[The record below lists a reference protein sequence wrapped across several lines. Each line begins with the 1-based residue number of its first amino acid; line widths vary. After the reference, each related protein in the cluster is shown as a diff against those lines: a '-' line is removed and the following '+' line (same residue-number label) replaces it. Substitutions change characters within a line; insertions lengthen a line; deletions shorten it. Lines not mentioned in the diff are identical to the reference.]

1 MIEAMKRD
9 EKTPQGSSRTK
20 AIRLIL
26 AGTAVLLFAAS
37 FTALH
42 GQGSGTS
49 TAADNKTQ
57 HSPQEQSVRRDQA
70 YVRKLLERG
79 TSDAKIETSL
89 QLTSRFT
96 SFNSSRDFHAYV
108 LGLIAKEK
116 KTLEQAKQSQQP
128 SVTTATVL
136 APAAPDSSSVVPAGN
151 ATAPSNPVGIN
162 SVKVSQES
170 SKSNAQ
176 NSSQGNALESN
187 ATSIPDSNQGTVSNP
202 SPAVFGGVLPALFVP
217 SNTRLASGGIVS
229 NSNVATVSGGSSTN
243 GSVSGGSSRNEPV
256 NSNTFNFDQGP
267 GPGPIGPGPGCNL
280 FPAPP
285 SVGASVPL
293 TYFGPPPSETNPSL
307 VGPVQLLKSGT
318 VDATHGTITL
328 PLYLGHM
335 KGSKK
340 NVWYILTDVDDPN
353 VSAELGLNFSAKLTF
368 ASNAARTATLAA
380 DGTLVFDKGTVDF
393 SPVRSIVAGPP
404 GAEFPPASSQP
415 GAVGDADYSPFV
427 QVVNAGGV
435 IYNAPIVAFGVD
447 ASQIN
452 FPDGNVDYSKV
463 HDEVVAI
470 DPVNQTVTINLINGF
485 SFGRPVWYISMD
497 TSIPLGAAIEHNTF
511 APLMQ
516 QLHLGG
522 DDSFSSP
529 VERIF
534 ISTNGAESGGCN
546 NPQRQGLSADLADG
560 HRPNNVLGGI
570 PTIALDYSPAW
581 DAQLFEW
588 TKEAI
593 ENDFRG
599 QVREE
604 FQILTFVQDGLI
616 TGPGGKAFGSSGFSI
631 NCPIAQRLD

>member
-1 MIEAMKRD
+1 M
-9 EKTPQGSSRTK
+9 
-20 AIRLIL
+20 
-26 AGTAVLLFAAS
+26 
-37 FTALH
+37 
-42 GQGSGTS
+42 
-49 TAADNKTQ
+49 
-57 HSPQEQSVRRDQA
+57 
-70 YVRKLLERG
+70 
-79 TSDAKIETSL
+79 
-89 QLTSRFT
+89 
-96 SFNSSRDFHAYV
+96 
-108 LGLIAKEK
+108 
-116 KTLEQAKQSQQP
+116 
-128 SVTTATVL
+128 
-136 APAAPDSSSVVPAGN
+136 
-151 ATAPSNPVGIN
+151 
-162 SVKVSQES
+162 
-170 SKSNAQ
+170 
-176 NSSQGNALESN
+176 
-187 ATSIPDSNQGTVSNP
+187 
-202 SPAVFGGVLPALFVP
+202 
-217 SNTRLASGGIVS
+217 
-229 NSNVATVSGGSSTN
+229 
-243 GSVSGGSSRNEPV
+243 
-256 NSNTFNFDQGP
+256 
-267 GPGPIGPGPGCNL
+267 
-280 FPAPP
+280 
-285 SVGASVPL
+285 
-293 TYFGPPPSETNPSL
+293 
-307 VGPVQLLKSGT
+307 KSGT
-318 VDATHGTITL
+318 VDATRGTITL

-353 VSAELGLNFSAKLTF
+353 VAAELGLNFSAKLTF

-393 SPVRSIVAGPP
+393 SPVRSIVPGPS
-404 GAEFPPASSQP
+404 GAEFPPASAQP

-427 QVVNAGGV
+427 QVTNAGGV

-447 ASQIN
+447 ANQIN

-470 DPVNQTVTINLINGF
+470 DPTNQTVTINLINGF

-516 QLHLGG
+516 KLHLGT
-522 DDSFSSP
+522 DDTFSSP
-529 VERIF
+529 IERIF
-534 ISTNGAESGGCN
+534 ISTNGPESDGCN

-588 TKEAI
+588 TKDAVA
-593 ENDFRG
+593 DGFRG

>member
-1 MIEAMKRD
+1 MIEPKQR
-9 EKTPQGSSRTK
+9 EGITLPGSSRAK
-20 AIRLIL
+20 SMRLIRTGAAL
-26 AGTAVLLFAAS
+26 LLFAAS
-37 FTALH
+37 ATTVYGQASETVRTADTKSQL
-42 GQGSGTS
+42 
-49 TAADNKTQ
+49 
-57 HSPQEQSVRRDQA
+57 SPQEQSVRRDQV
-70 YVRKLLERG
+70 YVRQLLQRG
-79 TSDAKIETSL
+79 TSEAKVESVL
-89 QLTSRFT
+89 QLSSRFT
-96 SFNSSRDFHAYV
+96 SFNPTGDFHAYAV
-108 LGLIAKEK
+108 SLIAKEK
-116 KTLEQAKQSQQP
+116 AALKQQKETRQAGVASQ
-128 SVTTATVL
+128 
-136 APAAPDSSSVVPAGN
+136 APVAAVVSDISSVPAS
-151 ATAPSNPVGIN
+151 AIALAPSNPVGIN
-162 SVKVSQES
+162 SVKSSQES
-170 SKSNAQ
+170 SRD
-176 NSSQGNALESN
+176 NSTEAVT
-187 ATSIPDSNQGTVSNP
+187 TSAPENNQ
-202 SPAVFGGVLPALFVP
+202 AA
-217 SNTRLASGGIVS
+217 VS
-229 NSNVATVSGGSSTN
+229 NSSPAAFGGGLFLPAASTPSTGGGAAQNTSVGAVSSSKGAAGSGGSSD
-243 GSVSGGSSRNEPV
+243 GGSN
-256 NSNTFNFDQGP
+256 NSNTFNSDQGP

-285 SVGASVPL
+285 SVGAAVPL
-293 TYFGPPPSETNPSL
+293 SYFGPSPSETNPSL

-318 VDATHGTITL
+318 VDAARGTITL

-335 KGSKK
+335 KGNKK

-353 VSAELGLNFSAKLTF
+353 VAAELGLNFSAKLTF
-368 ASNAARTATLAA
+368 ASNAARTANLAA

-393 SPVRSIVAGPP
+393 SPIRSIVPGPA
-404 GAEFPPASSQP
+404 GAEFPPVSAQP

-435 IYNAPIVAFGVD
+435 IYNASIVAFNVD

-452 FPDGNVDYSKV
+452 FPDGNVDYTKV

-470 DPVNQTVTINLINGF
+470 DPINQTVTINLINGF
-485 SFGRPVWYISMD
+485 SFGRPVWYLSMD

-511 APLMQ
+511 APLMA

-529 VERIF
+529 IERIF
-534 ISTNGAESGGCN
+534 IGTNGAESGGCN

-588 TKEAI
+588 TKDAV
-593 ENDFRG
+593 ENGFRG

-616 TGPGGKAFGSSGFSI
+616 TGLGGAPFGSSGFSI

>member
-1 MIEAMKRD
+1 
-9 EKTPQGSSRTK
+9 
-20 AIRLIL
+20 
-26 AGTAVLLFAAS
+26 
-37 FTALH
+37 
-42 GQGSGTS
+42 
-49 TAADNKTQ
+49 
-57 HSPQEQSVRRDQA
+57 
-70 YVRKLLERG
+70 
-79 TSDAKIETSL
+79 
-89 QLTSRFT
+89 
-96 SFNSSRDFHAYV
+96 
-108 LGLIAKEK
+108 
-116 KTLEQAKQSQQP
+116 
-128 SVTTATVL
+128 
-136 APAAPDSSSVVPAGN
+136 
-151 ATAPSNPVGIN
+151 
-162 SVKVSQES
+162 
-170 SKSNAQ
+170 
-176 NSSQGNALESN
+176 
-187 ATSIPDSNQGTVSNP
+187 
-202 SPAVFGGVLPALFVP
+202 
-217 SNTRLASGGIVS
+217 
-229 NSNVATVSGGSSTN
+229 
-243 GSVSGGSSRNEPV
+243 
-256 NSNTFNFDQGP
+256 
-267 GPGPIGPGPGCNL
+267 L

-285 SVGASVPL
+285 SVGATVPL
-293 TYFGPPPSETNPSL
+293 TYFGPSPSETNPSL

-318 VDATHGTITL
+318 VDAAHGTITL

-335 KGSKK
+335 KGSNK

-353 VSAELGLNFSAKLTF
+353 VAAELGLNFSAKLTF
-368 ASNAARTATLAA
+368 AANAARTANLAA

-393 SPVRSIVAGPP
+393 SPVRNIVPGPP
-404 GAEFPPASSQP
+404 GAEFPPVSAQP
-415 GAVGDADYSPFV
+415 GAVGDADYSPFA

-447 ASQIN
+447 ANQIN
-452 FPDGNVDYSKV
+452 FPDGKVDYSIV

-470 DPVNQTVTINLINGF
+470 DPNNQTVTINLINGF

-529 VERIF
+529 IERIF
-534 ISTNGAESGGCN
+534 ISTNGAEAGGCN

-588 TKEAI
+588 TKNAI

-616 TGPGGKAFGSSGFSI
+616 TGPGGKPFGSSGFSI